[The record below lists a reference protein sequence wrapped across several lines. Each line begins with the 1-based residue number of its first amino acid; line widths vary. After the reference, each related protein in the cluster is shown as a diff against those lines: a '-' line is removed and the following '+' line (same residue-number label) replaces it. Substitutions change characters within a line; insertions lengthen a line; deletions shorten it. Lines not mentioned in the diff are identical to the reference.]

1 MSTWKERQEW
11 RAAEAKLTPGRWAA
25 NDGLYGHAV
34 CFDDK
39 GDGIVLFTRNT
50 NRTTSDDA
58 KFVALARNTY
68 VELLNESD
76 ERDRLVVS
84 RAEAVEREC
93 PSCREMKRLP
103 LRDSP
108 EKGCLLCR
116 GKGRVLIMPLL
127 DTEDDP

>member
-11 RAAEAKLTPGRWAA
+11 RAAEAKLTPGKWAA
-25 NDGLYGHAV
+25 NDPSFSKSV

-39 GDGIVLFTRNT
+39 GDGIVLFQG
-50 NRTTSDDA
+50 NRWRATPDDA

-76 ERDRLVVS
+76 ERDRLVVA

-93 PSCREMKRLP
+93 PSCTGRAFLLSTE
-103 LRDSP
+103 
-108 EKGCLLCR
+108 GCTLCR
-116 GKGRVLIMPLL
+116 GKGRVLIMPILEES
-127 DTEDDP
+127 T